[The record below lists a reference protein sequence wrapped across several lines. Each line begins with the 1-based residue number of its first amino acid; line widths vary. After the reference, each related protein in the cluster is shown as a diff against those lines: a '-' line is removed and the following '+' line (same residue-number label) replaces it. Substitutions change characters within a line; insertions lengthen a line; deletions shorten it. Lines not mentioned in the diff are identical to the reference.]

1 MLLLL
6 LLLSVN
12 FFVWSYSGFLV
23 FYLILLFFSLNAY
36 YFLMR
41 AMKDVNLGGWS
52 IREDLGRVGEGASS
66 SEYIA

>member
-6 LLLSVN
+6 LLLLLFVT

-23 FYLILLFFSLNAY
+23 FYLIIFLNAY

-41 AMKDVNLGGWS
+41 AMKDVDLGGWS
-52 IREDLGRVGEGASS
+52 RREDLGRVGGGASS